1 VSEGPGNGAPPE
13 GYSGP
18 QAYEPPPPDP
28 HADPQFV
35 TRTQFLTNLAIVGGG
50 VMTAAILVPVIGFA
64 VAPTLKEEEWRWVD
78 VGPLSKFPKGRTT
91 SLAVLGPDPEAN
103 RRIFMRN
110 KDNELIPIWNRCAH
124 LGCPVAYSVGQDG
137 FSCPCHGGTYDSRG
151 IVTGGPPPRPLD
163 RLDVKIVDAK
173 GKRVEYK
180 DAKPTDHVLVGKAYS
195 IDKHERPYPL
205 HGPGEPVDGV
215 LSNLYIY

>member
-28 HADPQFV
+28 RSDPHFI

-64 VAPTLKEEEWRWVD
+64 VAPTLKGEEWRWVD
-78 VGPLSKFPKGRTT
+78 VGPLSKFPQGRTT

-103 RRIFMRN
+103 RRVFMRN
-110 KDNELIPIWNRCAH
+110 KDDKLIAIWNRCAH
-124 LGCPVAYSVGQDG
+124 LGCPVAYSPGQDG
-137 FSCPCHGGTYDSRG
+137 FSCPCHGGAYDSKG
-151 IVTGGPPPRPLD
+151 IVTAGPPPRPLD
-163 RLDVKIVDAK
+163 RLDVKIVDAN
-173 GKRVEYK
+173 GKTVEYK

-195 IDKHERPYPL
+195 IDNKERPYPL

-215 LSNLYIY
+215 LANLYIY